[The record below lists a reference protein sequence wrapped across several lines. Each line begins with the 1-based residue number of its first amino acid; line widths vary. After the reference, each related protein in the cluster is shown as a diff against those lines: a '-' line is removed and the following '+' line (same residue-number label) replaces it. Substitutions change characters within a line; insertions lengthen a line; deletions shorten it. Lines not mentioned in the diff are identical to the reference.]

1 MSPFLFM
8 DRHRR
13 ADSYPW
19 FQWKVRLFLLG
30 AAVAVVGIALELE
43 WLTSISIL
51 ILVAAFL
58 MRFLRGGKGESVRRA
73 ERAPDE
79 SR

>member
-1 MSPFLFM
+1 MSPFLFI
-8 DRHRR
+8 DRDRR

-19 FQWKVRLFLLG
+19 FEWKVRLFLLG
-30 AAVAVVGIALELE
+30 ATIAVVGIALELE

-58 MRFLRGGKGESVRRA
+58 MRFLPGGKGESA
-73 ERAPDE
+73 ERPGPAPDE
-79 SR
+79 SG